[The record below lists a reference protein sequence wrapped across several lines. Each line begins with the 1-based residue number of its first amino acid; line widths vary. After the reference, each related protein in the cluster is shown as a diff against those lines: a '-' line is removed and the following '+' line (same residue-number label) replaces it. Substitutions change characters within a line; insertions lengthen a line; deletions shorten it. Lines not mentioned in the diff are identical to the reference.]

1 MYFNKTWRGSSS
13 LNTRCIFIKVIYSE
27 SAKHIL
33 QPGSEIFDFHALH
46 FGLNLHR
53 ITWIE
58 LTGYQAKLN
67 LTDFPKVQD
76 AHMG

>member
-1 MYFNKTWRGSSS
+1 MTFMTLR
-13 LNTRCIFIKVIYSE
+13 
-27 SAKHIL
+27 
-33 QPGSEIFDFHALH
+33 

-58 LTGYQAKLN
+58 LAGYQAKLN